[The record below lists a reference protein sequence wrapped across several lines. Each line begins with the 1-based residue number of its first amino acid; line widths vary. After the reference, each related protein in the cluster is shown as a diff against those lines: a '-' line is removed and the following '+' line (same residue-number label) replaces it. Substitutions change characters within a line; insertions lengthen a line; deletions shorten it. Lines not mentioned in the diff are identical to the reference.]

1 MKRGDI
7 SGLVFMIIICIIV
20 WAGAVMGWRS
30 IYNDPKNTAADKGFK
45 TVIALVL
52 TFILLAVTIAMGNSF
67 YEEMQNKAMETV
79 VGAVNTGNAVAEQ
92 VVNTGNAVAE
102 QVVNT
107 GNAAAAQIVAA
118 GNNAAK
124 QVATAGKNAAK
135 QMAAAAN
142 AGVPK

>member
-1 MKRGDI
+1 MKGGDI
-7 SGLVFMIIICIIV
+7 AGLLFVIIMCIAV

-30 IYNDPKNTAADKGFK
+30 IYNDPKNTAVDKGFK
-45 TVIALVL
+45 TVLALVL
-52 TFILLAVTIAMGNSF
+52 TFSLLAVTIAMGNSF
-67 YEEMQNKAMETV
+67 YEEMQNKAMKTV
-79 VGAVNTGNAVAEQ
+79 VGA
-92 VVNTGNAVAE
+92 VNTGNAVAE

-135 QMAAAAN
+135 QVAAAAN